1 MDFSITSKLDKGDYI
16 KVMFIGLYKKPYY
29 IIATIFGLCLLIISI
44 LNYFNAISFEVYSPF
59 IDASLALFL
68 LLSPSLIVLL
78 SISQIKSNPSL
89 LNDMTYTFNEES
101 MAVNGLTFKSEFLW
115 EHIIKQKEIGK
126 FLILYH
132 TKKFGNFIDKSKLTS
147 EELLFIKSKIIKK

>member
-44 LNYFNAISFEVYSPF
+44 LNYLNAISLYLYSPF
-59 IDASLALFL
+59 TDAILLLFL
-68 LLSPSLIVLL
+68 LLSPSIIVFFAL
-78 SISQIKSNPSL
+78 SQAKSNPSL

-132 TKKFGNFIDKSKLTS
+132 TKKIGNFIDKSKLTS

>member
-59 IDASLALFL
+59 TDSILALFL
-68 LLSPSLIVLL
+68 LLSPSIIVLL

-89 LNDMTYTFNEES
+89 LNDMTYTFDEES

-126 FLILYH
+126 FLVLYH